1 MKKRQTLLFCFLTGA
16 SFLSNTAAG
25 FPIYTATEG
34 QNVSFE
40 FPFTLVGG
48 GRRYLCREECKN
60 NNIIIETKSADTQ
73 NGSFH
78 LRYRNGNLQV
88 TIRELKMSDSGR
100 YRCGVAGSSLSEVF
114 EEIFEIRVIEGNAVT
129 DVNFIRT
136 TQNTFE
142 NLDSSELTSQNP
154 VISSLQFQRVS
165 STALTDLHKTAGSP
179 STTAATSKQISL
191 SALPL
196 IVGGVATATGV
207 SIAVF
212 LILLYNWRTR
222 ANGAD
227 TRTSDTEVTYE
238 NWALGSRSEDPH
250 YQNLDPA
257 SMDQEPT
264 YLTLT

>member
-1 MKKRQTLLFCFLTGA
+1 VLHLLFIYIFNSGA

-48 GRRYLCREECKN
+48 GRRFLCREECKN
-60 NNIIIETKSADTQ
+60 NNIIIETKSADAQ
-73 NGSFH
+73 NGSFN

-100 YRCGVAGSSLSEVF
+100 YRCGVAGSSLSEVY
-114 EEIFEIRVIEGNAVT
+114 EEIFEIRVTE
-129 DVNFIRT
+129 
-136 TQNTFE
+136 
-142 NLDSSELTSQNP
+142 ELTSQNP

-222 ANGAD
+222 ANAELVKNRD
-227 TRTSDTEVTYE
+227 SDTQIVQVTYE
-238 NWALGSRSEDPH
+238 NWAIGSRSEDSH
-250 YQNLDPA
+250 
-257 SMDQEPT
+257 
-264 YLTLT
+264 